1 MNKKTKIITASA
13 LAAVSIGLI
22 GYVMTI
28 KSSDNDVPTFDD
40 VVPQSTVTETDG
52 DPLPDNW
59 AELYSYNPS
68 PEGITARTESLLRL
82 NPDICGWIRIE
93 GTMVDYPIVKDPGD
107 VPEGDGYYGPDAVD
121 ANSFYLARD
130 LDRSPLEQGTLFMDY
145 RDNFGANEDDMSEN
159 ILIYGHAMWSG
170 AMFGSLRAYWQDYEF
185 YKQSPIIEL
194 SSNYKDYD
202 FVVFSFMITSGNYSE
217 DEGAFNYWNM
227 EELDDEKTFNEYIAQ
242 CRKRQMADTGVDVKF
257 GDQLVTLSTCYS
269 DEDNSRFI
277 LVGRRLREGEKADD
291 MSTIQHTEEW
301 KKAREAEETS
311 RAAAEEASKAEA
323 SKAAAEA
330 ATAAQ

>member
-1 MNKKTKIITASA
+1 MDKKKKIIVSGTAGAAA
-13 LAAVSIGLI
+13 LVLAILSVTTLKKDKG
-22 GYVMTI
+22 T
-28 KSSDNDVPTFDD
+28 VPTFSDY
-40 VVPQSTVTETDG
+40 TEAVTTTTAPVG
-52 DPLPDNW
+52 LPDGWENDI
-59 AELYSYNPS
+59 AYS
-68 PEGITARTESLLRL
+68 PEVSGLSGRARSLMRL

-301 KKAREAEETS
+301 KKAREAEEAS

-330 ATAAQ
+330 AAAAQ